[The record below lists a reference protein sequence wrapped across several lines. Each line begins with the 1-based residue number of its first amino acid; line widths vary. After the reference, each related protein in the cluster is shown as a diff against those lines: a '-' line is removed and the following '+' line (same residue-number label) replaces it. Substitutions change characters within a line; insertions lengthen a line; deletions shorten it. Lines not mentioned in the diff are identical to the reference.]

1 MSSLSA
7 SANKTLDGDD
17 VHESVK
23 SYFSAKLDV
32 DGQDI
37 EVEGIVCAGKVDLR
51 MFTRLM
57 QYLRSTAKNEMDSLP
72 EQLDVSGRFNNESY
86 RVEVVGIKNISRLCK
101 TQQYPDDP
109 SQMRVTKKD
118 FVKGY
123 PSMILSDLET
133 RLNVKREIDVRGDKK
148 AAVMKHLNQPGRR
161 YMDKMYRFKKRFC
174 VVSDDGLFR
183 YDLTIVKQK
192 RVSNNGS
199 ISESGV
205 MKEPDVFEVELEYV
219 GTETDVGKIAAAFR
233 KNATEVYMA
242 LQDEDAFVSADTK
255 AAVVEEY
262 TQLTRQNMLLN
273 ARYSKGA
280 AATSNKAIFI
290 GPMPITLERNNLV
303 PDEYNNEHVR
313 KGYTVTDKADGE
325 RYLLHATK
333 DGTVYLLSSHMD
345 VRSSGLRVKTP
356 SATANSILDCELITR
371 TKDNKPMRSIAIFD
385 CYFIAGKDIGNLPL
399 LAPSSSEEAR
409 AGKSK
414 RDKSKGGGQVS
425 SRLEAAKQFVLDVID
440 VASDAGAP
448 RMDIKVKTFFAN
460 DIFLAAKNVLLKYA
474 SGTIPYHIDGLI
486 YTPASL
492 PVGAIVEGK
501 PASYGGAW
509 AKVYKWKPPED
520 NSIDFMVKYDDT
532 DIAILDGGKL
542 KKKLRLY
549 VGYKDQYGMK
559 INSLD
564 FLKGTVYANIG
575 KDAGT
580 YKTKA
585 FDLDGADASLSETL
599 VPVAETSGR
608 AVCLNGDIIYKD
620 NIVEMRRTADGRW
633 EPMRVRRDKR
643 SPNDYYTAMNIW
655 RSMTEPVDRGMITSA
670 AEADKLKY
678 VTDENIYYNRVFDRN
693 QSATRAMV
701 QFHNSVKRSVI
712 DAVGKITQKRV
723 FEIACGKGGDLMKY
737 FDNGF
742 RFFVGI
748 DILKDNIENAKDGAC
763 ARVMEYRRMDK
774 YKDILAD
781 DKTRI
786 AFVEMDFSMVID
798 DAYVKSLSNTD
809 TQKMIQLMWHG
820 TMPKSDM
827 VTGDMKPYQNL
838 LRYKGIV
845 STGFTVVSC
854 QFAIHY
860 FLESRESI
868 ESFLKNLDMVLVPG
882 GYFIG
887 TYMDG
892 RLLDEAFQKSKVAK
906 NECLQGQINGRI
918 IWKVKKLYDSL
929 HPTDHS
935 QNIGKKIEV
944 FMETINK
951 PFEEYVVDFG
961 LLESVLAE
969 HDMVLVTPE
978 ANPEIFQGAGNISLG
993 NGSFKDMYKDSGFA
1007 LDPAERDY
1015 SFLNKYFIFQKMPP
1029 LSSQKKSSTVRKD
1042 N

>member
-1 MSSLSA
+1 MSSDLDA
-7 SANKTLDGDD
+7 S
-17 VHESVK
+17 VQ
-23 SYFSAKLDV
+23 SYFAAKLEAAAVVDAV
-32 DGQDI
+32 DGAAETNM
-37 EVEGIVCAGKVDLR
+37 EVEGIVCAGKVDHR
-51 MFTRLM
+51 MFTRLL
-57 QYLRSTAKNEMDSLP
+57 QYLRSTCKNELKIMP

-86 RVEVVGIKNISRLCK
+86 RAEIAGIENISRLCK
-101 TQQYPDDP
+101 TQQYPEDP
-109 SQMRVTKKD
+109 AQVRVTKKD

-123 PSMILSDLET
+123 PSITLTDLQT
-133 RLNVKREIDVRGDKK
+133 RLNVKQEVDVHGDKK

-161 YMDKMYRFKKRFC
+161 YMDKMYRLKKRFS
-174 VVSDDGLFR
+174 VVSDDGMFR
-183 YDLTIVKQK
+183 FDLTIVKQK

-205 MKEPDVFEVELEYV
+205 MREPDVFEVEMEYV
-219 GTETDVGKIAAAFR
+219 GDGREKDVKKIAAAFR
-233 KNATEVYMA
+233 KNATEIYMA
-242 LQDEDAFVSADTK
+242 LQDEDTFVSADTK

-262 TQLTRQNMLLN
+262 VQLTRQNMVLN
-273 ARYSKGA
+273 TRYRSASA
-280 AATSNKAIFI
+280 AAAKAIFI

-303 PDEYNNEHVR
+303 TDEYNNEHVR

-325 RYLLHATK
+325 RYLLHASK
-333 DGTVYLLSSHMD
+333 DGTVYLLSSQMD
-345 VRSSGLRVKTP
+345 VRSSGLRVKNP
-356 SATANSILDCELITR
+356 SATGSSIMDCELITR
-371 TKDNKPMRSIAIFD
+371 TKDNKPMRAIAIFD
-385 CYFIAGKDIGNLPL
+385 CYFFAGKDIGTLPL
-399 LAPSSSEEAR
+399 LASSEGEEASS
-409 AGKSK
+409 GKS
-414 RDKSKGGGQVS
+414 GGVA
-425 SRLEAAKQFVLDVID
+425 SRLEAAKLFVQDAID
-440 VASDAGAP
+440 VAVEGGSQP
-448 RMDIKVKTFFAN
+448 RMDLKVKTFLAN
-460 DIFLAAKNVLLKYA
+460 DIFLAARNVLLKYQ

-501 PASYGGAW
+501 PATYGGTW

-520 NSIDFMVKYDDT
+520 NSIDFMVKYEDADV
-532 DIAILDGGKL
+532 AITEGGKL
-542 KKKLRLY
+542 KKKLKLY
-549 VGYKDQYGMK
+549 VGYKDQYGLK
-559 INSLD
+559 INPLD

-585 FDLDGADASLSETL
+585 FDLDGADVSLSETL
-599 VPVAETSGR
+599 APVMESTGR

-620 NIVEMRRTADGRW
+620 NIVEMRRSRDGRW

-655 RSMTEPVDRGMITSA
+655 RSMTEPVEEAMVTSA

-678 VTDENIYYNRVFDRN
+678 VTNENIYYNRVFDRN
-693 QSATRAMV
+693 QSATKAMV

-742 RFFVGI
+742 GVFLGI

-774 YKDILAD
+774 YKDMLGD
-781 DKTRI
+781 PKTRV
-786 AFVEMDFSMVID
+786 AFVEMDFSKVID
-798 DAYVKSLSNTD
+798 DAYVKSLTASPD
-809 TQKMIQLMWHG
+809 TQRLIQLMWHG
-820 TMPKSDM
+820 IMPKADM
-827 VTGDMKPYQNL
+827 VAGDMKPYQNL
-838 LRYKGIV
+838 LKYKGIV
-845 STGFTVVSC
+845 SSGFTVVSC

-860 FLESRESI
+860 FLESRETI

-892 RLLDEAFQKSKVAK
+892 RLLDDAFRKNKVAT
-906 NECLQGQINGRI
+906 NESMQGQINGRI

-929 HPTDHS
+929 DPKDPS
-935 QNIGKKIEV
+935 RNIGKKIEV

-969 HDMVLVTPE
+969 HGMVLVTPE
-978 ANPEIFQGAGNISLG
+978 ANPEIFQGPSPLPSG
-993 NGSFKDMYKDSGFA
+993 NGMFRDLYKAAGYA
-1007 LDPAERDY
+1007 MDPAERDF
-1015 SFLNKYFIFQKMPP
+1015 SFLNKYFIFQK
-1029 LSSQKKSSTVRKD
+1029 KSSAKK
-1042 N
+1042 

>member
-1 MSSLSA
+1 MSSSQAVDLDA
-7 SANKTLDGDD
+7 S
-17 VHESVK
+17 VQ
-23 SYFSAKLDV
+23 SYFAAKLEARENNEATDTM
-32 DGQDI
+32 
-37 EVEGIVCAGKVDLR
+37 EVEGIVCAGKVDQR
-51 MFTRLM
+51 MFTRLV
-57 QYLRSTAKNEMDSLP
+57 QYLRSTSRNELKIMP
-72 EQLDVSGRFNNESY
+72 EQLDVAGRFNNESY
-86 RVEVVGIKNISRLCK
+86 RAEIVGIENISRLCK
-101 TQQYPDDP
+101 TQQYPEDP
-109 SQMRVTKKD
+109 AQVRVTKKD

-123 PSMILSDLET
+123 PSITMTDLQT
-133 RLNVKREIDVRGDKK
+133 RLNVKQEIDVQGDKK

-161 YMDKMYRFKKRFC
+161 YMDKVYRLKKRFS

-183 YDLTIVKQK
+183 FDLTIVKQK

-205 MKEPDVFEVELEYV
+205 MREPDAFEVEMEYV
-219 GTETDVGKIAAAFR
+219 GNEKDVKKIAVAFR
-233 KNATEVYMA
+233 KNATEIYMA
-242 LQDEDAFVSADTK
+242 LQDEDTFVSADRK

-262 TQLTRQNMLLN
+262 IQLTRQNMLLN
-273 ARYSKGA
+273 TRYRSSLPGA
-280 AATSNKAIFI
+280 SKAIFI

-325 RYLLHATK
+325 RYLLHASK
-333 DGTVYLLSSHMD
+333 DGTVYLISSQMD
-345 VRSSGLRVKTP
+345 VRSSGLRVKNP
-356 SATANSILDCELITR
+356 SATGNSILDCELITR
-371 TKDNKPMRSIAIFD
+371 TKENKPMRAIAIFD
-385 CYFIAGKDIGNLPL
+385 CYFFAGKDIGTLPL
-399 LAPSSSEEAR
+399 LVPSTAEETT
-409 AGKSK
+409 KKTS
-414 RDKSKGGGQVS
+414 GGGQVA
-425 SRLEAAKQFVLDVID
+425 SRLEAAKLFVQDAVSIG
-440 VASDAGAP
+440 ASSEEGQP
-448 RMDIKVKTFFAN
+448 RVDLKVKTFLAN
-460 DIFLAAKNVLLKYA
+460 DTFQAARNVLLKYQ

-492 PVGAIVEGK
+492 PVGAIIEGK
-501 PASYGGAW
+501 PASYGGTW

-520 NSIDFMVKYDDT
+520 NSIDFMVKYDDA
-532 DIAILDGGKL
+532 DVAITEGGKL

-549 VGYKDQYGMK
+549 VGYKDQYGLK
-559 INSLD
+559 INPLD

-575 KDAGT
+575 KDVGT

-585 FDLDGADASLSETL
+585 FDLDGADVSLSETL
-599 VPVAETSGR
+599 ATVMESTGR

-620 NIVEMRRTADGRW
+620 NVVEMRRSRDGRW

-655 RSMTEPVDRGMITSA
+655 RSMTEPVEEAMVTNV

-693 QSATRAMV
+693 QSATKAMV

-742 RFFVGI
+742 NVFLGI

-774 YKDILAD
+774 YKDILGDA
-781 DKTRI
+781 KTRV
-786 AFVEMDFSMVID
+786 AFVEMDFSKVID
-798 DAYVKSLSNTD
+798 DAYVKSLTTSPD
-809 TQKMIQLMWHG
+809 TQKLIQLMWHG
-820 TMPKSDM
+820 IMPKADM
-827 VTGDMKPYQNL
+827 VAGDMKPYQNL
-838 LRYKGIV
+838 LKYKGIV
-845 STGFTVVSC
+845 SSGFTVVSC

-860 FLESRESI
+860 FLESRETI
-868 ESFLKNLDMVLVPG
+868 ESFLKNLDMILVPG

-892 RLLDEAFQKSKVAK
+892 QLLDDAFRKSKVAT
-906 NECLQGQINGRI
+906 NESIQGHINGRI

-929 HPTDHS
+929 DPKDHS
-935 QNIGKKIEV
+935 RNIGKKIEV

-961 LLESVLAE
+961 LLESVLAD
-969 HDMVLVTPE
+969 HGMVLATPE
-978 ANPEIFQGAGNISLG
+978 ANPEIFQGASSLTSG
-993 NGSFKDMYKDSGFA
+993 NGSFRDLYKAAGYA
-1007 LDPAERDY
+1007 MDPAERDF
-1015 SFLNKYFIFQKMPP
+1015 SFLNKYFIFQKM
-1029 LSSQKKSSTVRKD
+1029 SRKK
-1042 N
+1042 